1 MEQYQ
6 CIFNHDVYG
15 VNNFEVLEIWQ
26 LWFIA
31 CMTYSVEKCHHFFVV
46 TRNFKKNFSTLSSWS
61 IYFKVLWS
69 ERKKCK
75 NDILFKG
82 SMYCC
87 LFYTLERKKYVFIKG
102 NNSSFKCN
110 FNAASSAQV
119 IEWLGGPTVTSH
131 QWSPMFRSQSRFF
144 VECVEFAW
152 SPITAQRYEC
162 VCLCSWGLNCLGRFS
177 G

>member
-1 MEQYQ
+1 MIHSVYDLFSGKVPSFF
-6 CIFNHDVYG
+6 CI
-15 VNNFEVLEIWQ
+15 
-26 LWFIA
+26 
-31 CMTYSVEKCHHFFVV
+31 S
-46 TRNFKKNFSTLSSWS
+46 KKLYIFFSTLSSWS
-61 IYFKVLWS
+61 IYFKVLRS

-87 LFYTLERKKYVFIKG
+87 LFYTLERKKNVFIKG

-144 VECVEFAW
+144 VFAW

-162 VCLCSWGLNCLGRFS
+162 VCLCSWGLNCLERFS